1 LASTKPLTTIDE
13 AAKSPVG
20 HDATVTTLPG
30 EFAWREAGLPYYS
43 YNFFIQQRFGRR
55 VQKVSIDAG
64 FTCPNVDGTVAT
76 GGCTFC
82 DNRSFSPSRRIPRAG
97 IRGQIDQSIARMR
110 LRYRK
115 CHDFLAY
122 FQPATNTYAP
132 VERLRAVY
140 EEALSH
146 PQVVGLVIGTRPD
159 CVPDDVLDLIQ
170 EFAHV
175 DASLRDANS
184 ASERPPHAAEFLRNS
199 ISAVSEKPA
208 YVAVEYGM
216 QTIHNR
222 SLDWMNRGHHH
233 NAMLDAVDRS
243 RGRGFEIGAHVILGL
258 PGESHDDMLATAR
271 ELARLNI
278 DAVKIHNL
286 YCVKNTPL
294 ADQVARGDVRLM
306 ERADYVRT
314 LVDFIE
320 LLPPTMIVDRISGDA
335 PPDYFI
341 GPTWCLDKPA
351 VRTAVLAEFAQRKSW
366 QGKFAAPASD

>member
-1 LASTKPLTTIDE
+1 MTQLASTKPLT
-13 AAKSPVG
+13 
-20 HDATVTTLPG
+20 ATNPRL
-30 EFAWREAGLPYYS
+30 AWREAGLRYFGC
-43 YNFFIQQRFGRR
+43 NFALRQRFGRR

-64 FTCPNVDGTVAT
+64 FTCPNVDGRVAT

-82 DNRSFSPSRRIPRAG
+82 DNRSFSPSRRLPRAG

-110 LRYRK
+110 LRYRN
-115 CHDFLAY
+115 CRDFLAY

-132 VERLRAVY
+132 VERLRTVY

-146 PQVVGLVIGTRPD
+146 PQIVGLVIGTRPD
-159 CVPDDVLDLIQ
+159 CVPDDVLELLQ
-170 EFAHV
+170 EFAT
-175 DASLRDANS
+175 
-184 ASERPPHAAEFLRNS
+184 RPAKSVAGIVEPGACLAKAGYS
-199 ISAVSEKPA
+199 SM

-233 NAMLDAVDRS
+233 NAMIDAVERS

-258 PGESHDDMLATAR
+258 PGETHDDMMATAR
-271 ELARLNI
+271 ELGRLGV

-294 ADQVARGDVRLM
+294 VDQVERGEVRLM

-351 VRTAVLAEFAQRKSW
+351 VKAAVLAEFNRRGTRQGQRW
-366 QGKFAAPASD
+366 EPRA

>member
-1 LASTKPLTTIDE
+1 LASTKPLTANPAPAANPPNRELSADE
-13 AAKSPVG
+13 K
-20 HDATVTTLPG
+20 L
-30 EFAWREAGLPYYS
+30 AWREAGLPYYS
-43 YNFFIQQRFGRR
+43 CNFYLRQRFGRR

-64 FTCPNVDGTVAT
+64 FTCPNVDGTVAV

-82 DNRSFSPSRRIPRAG
+82 DNRSFSPSRRLAVVGRRLPRAS
-97 IRGQIDQSIARMR
+97 IRGQIDESLKRMR

-140 EEALSH
+140 EEALAH
-146 PQVVGLVIGTRPD
+146 PQVIGLVIGTRPD
-159 CVPDDVLDLIQ
+159 CVPDEVLDL
-170 EFAHV
+170 
-175 DASLRDANS
+175 L
-184 ASERPPHAAEFLRNS
+184 SELAGRTYVS
-199 ISAVSEKPA
+199 I
-208 YVAVEYGM
+208 EYGM
-216 QTIHNR
+216 QTMHDR

-233 NAMLDAVDRS
+233 DAMIDAVDRS
-243 RGRGFEIGAHVILGL
+243 RGRGFEIGAHVMLGL
-258 PGESHDDMLATAR
+258 PGESHDDMLATAY
-271 ELARLNI
+271 EIGRLGI

-294 ADQVARGDVRLM
+294 ADQVACGDVKLM
-306 ERADYVRT
+306 ERAEYVQT

-320 LLPPTMIVDRISGDA
+320 LLPPTVVVDRISGDA

-351 VRTAVLAEFAQRKSW
+351 VKNAVVAEFARRKTW
-366 QGKFAAPASD
+366 QGKLVAAASH

>member
-1 LASTKPLTTIDE
+1 
-13 AAKSPVG
+13 
-20 HDATVTTLPG
+20 
-30 EFAWREAGLPYYS
+30 
-43 YNFFIQQRFGRR
+43 

-76 GGCTFC
+76 GGCAFC
-82 DNRSFSPSRRIPRAG
+82 DNRSFSPSRRLPRAG
-97 IRGQIDQSIARMR
+97 ILGQIDQSIQRMR

-115 CHDFLAY
+115 CKDFLAY

-132 VERLRAVY
+132 VKRLRSVY

-159 CVPDDVLDLIQ
+159 CVPADVLELLQ
-170 EFAHV
+170 ELAGRTYL
-175 DASLRDANS
+175 S
-184 ASERPPHAAEFLRNS
+184 
-199 ISAVSEKPA
+199 
-208 YVAVEYGM
+208 VEYGM
-216 QTIHNR
+216 QTIHDR

-233 NAMLDAVDRS
+233 DAMLDAVERS
-243 RGRGFEIGAHVILGL
+243 RGRGFEIGAHAILGL

-271 ELARLNI
+271 EVGRLDI

-294 ADQVARGDVRLM
+294 ADQVASGEVKLM
-306 ERADYVRT
+306 ERAEYVRT

-320 LLPPTMIVDRISGDA
+320 LLPPTTIVDRISGDA

-341 GPTWCLDKPA
+341 GPSWCLDKPA
-351 VRTAVLAEFAQRKSW
+351 VKNAVHDEFERRGTRQGDRAE
-366 QGKFAAPASD
+366 PL